1 MQTLAHKTTALSFN
15 NQHLSNL
22 NKQFKKLKQCPEKLR
37 CAPHLYQGSL
47 NFCIHCKSQLRSR
60 KGLKKAVKWMDSFH
74 YKYEED
80 EELTVAKTKKPEATI
95 NNHTIFS
102 LGYKI

>member
-1 MQTLAHKTTALSFN
+1 
-15 NQHLSNL
+15 
-22 NKQFKKLKQCPEKLR
+22 
-37 CAPHLYQGSL
+37 
-47 NFCIHCKSQLRSR
+47 
-60 KGLKKAVKWMDSFH
+60 MDSFH